1 MDDQIAVRVGHRAAH
16 DLEHAQPIG
25 ERQLV
30 PVAVAVDGL
39 ALDELH
45 HDVGGAVAGRAAVQ
59 EPGDVRMLEAGEDL
73 ALPSEVAD
81 RVVAGATDGNDLDG
95 DPLAVLI
102 VGTRGQIDD
111 AHPAVT
117 ELAEHAVGADSP
129 VDLQFNR
136 WLGLTLRPCV
146 RAVAAAHE
154 GPYVTPDAPPPRRR
168 AHRPWPREFW
178 SGPAI
183 AGFFGVSLED
193 IGPLRE
199 LPGPGAWYSQRT
211 LSVTR
216 STFASPAVLK
226 VALNQ
231 RVQPFVAACLTADS
245 PLMYAKAASL
255 ISATIGAYAWL
266 VFHAQ
271 TPVTVLLAAAA
282 LALALVGI
290 GFNVQHD
297 GNHGTFSRR
306 PWLNRLAG
314 FTLDLIG
321 ASSYFWKDKHNDNHH
336 IYTNI
341 PNEDA
346 DIQLGPLARLSA
358 DHPWYWW
365 HRYQHFYLWALYT
378 CVHLRYLYSDV
389 QRLAFGKNDGLT
401 AGYPKGADMA
411 WLLGGKAFFL
421 TMAFAV
427 PLGRHD
433 PGAVITVYLLISM
446 TMGLIFSVV
455 FQLAHTVD
463 VVEHPTI
470 QHGKRSE
477 WAVHQVETTAN
488 FATGSRL
495 ATFLL
500 GGLNHQREHH
510 LFPRVAHVHYP
521 ALSHMVR
528 EVCAERGIRCRE
540 NRTVLCALRSHYRFV
555 RQMGV
560 KPA

>member
-1 MDDQIAVRVGHRAAH
+1 MRRRHAVVHTA
-16 DLEHAQPIG
+16 P
-25 ERQLV
+25 
-30 PVAVAVDGL
+30 
-39 ALDELH
+39 
-45 HDVGGAVAGRAAVQ
+45 GRANS
-59 EPGDVRMLEAGEDL
+59 GAGQQSPDFSVFL
-73 ALPSEVAD
+73 SKISGHCGNSLGPARGTVSALC
-81 RVVAGATDGNDLDG
+81 RL
-95 DPLAVLI
+95 
-102 VGTRGQIDD
+102 
-111 AHPAVT
+111 
-117 ELAEHAVGADSP
+117 
-129 VDLQFNR
+129 
-136 WLGLTLRPCV
+136 
-146 RAVAAAHE
+146 RAV
-154 GPYVTPDAPPPRRR
+154 
-168 AHRPWPREFW
+168 
-178 SGPAI
+178 
-183 AGFFGVSLED
+183 
-193 IGPLRE
+193 
-199 LPGPGAWYSQRT
+199 
-211 LSVTR
+211 
-216 STFASPAVLK
+216 TFASPAVLK

-346 DIQLGPLARLSA
+346 DIQLGPMARLSA

-463 VVEHPTI
+463 VVEHPTDPARAA
-470 QHGKRSE
+470 QRVGRPPGGDHGQLRHRQPAGHVPARRAQPPAGASPVPPRGARALSG
-477 WAVHQVETTAN
+477 AVTHGARGVRRARHPVPGEPDGARR
-488 FATGSRL
+488 AAL
-495 ATFLL
+495 ALPL
-500 GGLNHQREHH
+500 RPPDGRQAGLTW
-510 LFPRVAHVHYP
+510 FAHVQLP
-521 ALSHMVR
+521 P
-528 EVCAERGIRCRE
+528 EGAERAGAVTRCLGAAC
-540 NRTVLCALRSHYRFV
+540 RT
-555 RQMGV
+555 
-560 KPA
+560 